1 VTQVIVISSLRLKN
15 YRNWETFGSAVKY
28 KYKFINCFR
37 FVENLASDI
46 FQECNGISVKV
57 LNLQKLVIVR
67 MRKRRRL
74 RKNEKVKV

>member
-1 VTQVIVISSLRLKN
+1 
-15 YRNWETFGSAVKY
+15 
-28 KYKFINCFR
+28 
-37 FVENLASDI
+37 LASDI

>member
-1 VTQVIVISSLRLKN
+1 MA
-15 YRNWETFGSAVKY
+15 F
-28 KYKFINCFR
+28 
-37 FVENLASDI
+37 DI
-46 FQECNGISVKV
+46 FQDSNGISVKV

>member
-1 VTQVIVISSLRLKN
+1 MS
-15 YRNWETFGSAVKY
+15 G
-28 KYKFINCFR
+28 FR

-46 FQECNGISVKV
+46 FQECNEISLKV